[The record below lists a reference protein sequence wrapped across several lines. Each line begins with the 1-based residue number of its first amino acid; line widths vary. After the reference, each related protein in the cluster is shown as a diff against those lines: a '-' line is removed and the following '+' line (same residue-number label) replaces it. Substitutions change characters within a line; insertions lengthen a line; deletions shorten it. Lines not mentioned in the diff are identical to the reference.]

1 MKQTEKEHIREIVF
15 ESFGALFDIAHKAV
29 YETNHYRATERL
41 LRVYKKARSLVEGYD
56 EYAFEP
62 IGRDKSITVAPPKGG
77 MRDHDDALEDSIAAA
92 HRRYVRTK
100 ALFDLLD
107 TVVALYKDVPEFIV
121 IRMYY
126 FNEDANGND
135 RGESKRYTFEEI
147 ADELATVGMSR
158 HVHTLRSWRSKLV
171 QDMAVLLFGIDAAI
185 SLESKPHEKM
195 SVTPEANKPEDS
207 DDNDTYQV

>member
-1 MKQTEKEHIREIVF
+1 MKQTEKERIREIVS
-15 ESFGALFDIAHKAV
+15 ESFTTLCELAHSAA

-41 LRVYKKARSLVEGYD
+41 LRVYKKARSLVEAYD
-56 EYAFEP
+56 EYSFEP
-62 IGRDKSITVAPPKGG
+62 IKRDKSITIAPPKGE
-77 MRDHDDALEDSIAAA
+77 MRDHDEALEDSIAAA

-100 ALFDLLD
+100 AMFDQID
-107 TVVALYKDVPEFIV
+107 KVVALYADTPEFIV

-126 FNEDANGND
+126 FNEDANGAD
-135 RGESKRYTFEEI
+135 RGDSKRYTFEEI